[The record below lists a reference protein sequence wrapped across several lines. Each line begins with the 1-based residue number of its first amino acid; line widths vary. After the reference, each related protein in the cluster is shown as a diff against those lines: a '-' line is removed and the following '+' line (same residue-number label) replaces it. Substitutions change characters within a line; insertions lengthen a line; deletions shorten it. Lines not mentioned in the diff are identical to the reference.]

1 MLPYA
6 IPRILRVPAAA
17 SYVYDFCEQQLS
29 QHGHPDLVNGPDV
42 RLPSLRRA
50 LRDEQVAAVE
60 LPHGS
65 KFRTQLRSVPF
76 IICGE
81 IHPDLTRS

>member
-1 MLPYA
+1 MA
-6 IPRILRVPAAA
+6 TDQA
-17 SYVYDFCEQQLS
+17 
-29 QHGHPDLVNGPDV
+29 NGPDV

-65 KFRTQLRSVPF
+65 KFRTQLRSAPF
-76 IICGE
+76 MCDELHPE
-81 IHPDLTRS
+81 ITRS